1 MTLRQKRI
9 LAILAL
15 VDVIVVASLIFAIA
29 DFRVSTPVSTR
40 GSRISDSGREYGR
53 GYTAR
58 DCQWWA
64 TQRLARKGL
73 AGRVTLVPD
82 GPLRFD
88 IIYPPD
94 PTGWEAKSSLAAQ
107 SVWTAFDIALG
118 AGSECPTFTQVEV
131 MILATDTNI
140 HASVRTLDLV
150 AWRNGELSE
159 NEFIERVTYE
169 VIRDP

>member
-1 MTLRQKRI
+1 MTLGQKRI

-15 VDVIVVASLIFAIA
+15 IDVIVVAGLILAIA
-29 DFRVSTPVSTR
+29 EGRVSTPSGYTEA
-40 GSRISDSGREYGR
+40 DSGREYAR
-53 GYTAR
+53 EYTGTAW

-64 TQRLARKGL
+64 TQRLAREGL

-82 GPLRFD
+82 GPLRFE

-94 PTGWEAKSSLAAQ
+94 LTGWETESSHSAQ
-107 SVWTAFDIALG
+107 AVWTAFDIALE
-118 AGSECPTFTQVEV
+118 SPNECPTFTRVEV
-131 MILATDTNI
+131 TIVAPEPQI

-150 AWRNGELSE
+150 ALSTGELSE

-169 VIRDP
+169 TMRNP